1 MTSSVTVAQATT
13 IIYGI
18 IIGIYGLIKFLRD
31 NKFGK
36 KFLIGGILWFIY
48 FLVSFIVSLVHKTT
62 KAGLVMSVIGIS
74 VFIIVLTI
82 LLIKFRGGVFYI
94 IYGVI
99 TLVCWIIV
107 IVGVAKA

>member
-18 IIGIYGLIKFLRD
+18 IIGIYG
-31 NKFGK
+31 
-36 KFLIGGILWFIY
+36 
-48 FLVSFIVSLVHKTT
+48 FIVSLVHKTT

-82 LLIKFRGGVFYI
+82 LLIKFRGGVFI
-94 IYGVI
+94 LSMV
-99 TLVCWIIV
+99 LLLLF
-107 IVGVAKA
+107 VGSLLLSVLQKLKFKVLQNQVFSYYFFFFKIAKDKNNF